1 MGLGCK
7 RRLTEIKDT
16 FQYVPLLA
24 GLQTLLKNDDIRHE
38 VGLFYEKY
46 LITCIYMNA
55 CIYAGT
61 TVSYQK

>member
-7 RRLTEIKDT
+7 RRLIEIKDT

-24 GLQTLLKNDDIRHE
+24 GLQTLLKNDGIRHE
-38 VGLFYEKY
+38 LGLFYEKY
-46 LITCIYMNA
+46 LNA

-61 TVSYQK
+61 TVSYQKWYIFR